1 MLSEHSVKVSNY
13 FLPCLFFFLTYVW
26 TMFPS
31 LMEGLLSIVTYY
43 VPSTVPSTFTYVILF
58 NFHNNL
64 EVKVI

>member
-1 MLSEHSVKVSNY
+1 MTLSKHSVKVNYY
-13 FLPCLFFFLTYVW
+13 FLPCLFFLTYVW

-43 VPSTVPSTFTYVILF
+43 VPSTVLSTFTYIILF
-58 NFHNNL
+58 NFYNNL

>member
-1 MLSEHSVKVSNY
+1 
-13 FLPCLFFFLTYVW
+13 
-26 TMFPS
+26 MFPS
-31 LMEGLLSIVTYY
+31 LMEGLLSIVIYY

>member
-1 MLSEHSVKVSNY
+1 MTLSKHSVKVSYY
-13 FLPCLFFFLTYVW
+13 FLPCLFLTYVW

-43 VPSTVPSTFTYVILF
+43 VPSTVLSTFTYIILF
-58 NFHNNL
+58 NFYNNL